1 MAPAIRARWSLPVLV
16 AALGCA
22 PVAVSP
28 PSAPPAPPPPP
39 PLIAAPGPAV
49 PEPVPGLPPVPAVVG
64 APLQLTVRYPEP
76 GQLLAVRDSTF
87 LLGSVGSGDVTL
99 SINGAPVPV
108 APNGAFLAWL
118 PVPVGEAPGYQL
130 TAVRGA
136 DTVRQAL
143 PVRLPAHARLA
154 PGALV
159 VDPGALTPEA
169 GTWARPD
176 RYLRVTVRAAERA
189 TVELQGRREREL
201 VRVPLRPLGAP
212 VDGLVTYAT
221 DVLAAVL
228 GDSTSPARVLVRA
241 GRDSVRLPV
250 AAVRLLPTTWRQ
262 LATLA
267 PAAAGDTDRAVFG
280 RTIADGTYKWLLLP
294 RTTLE
299 VTGRQGGF
307 TRLRLDALLDVWVAN
322 GDVQLLPEGTALP
335 RRVTGGMRVLPAREW
350 ADLVIGTG
358 EPPAH
363 LVEAEG
369 RTLTLTLYGVQM
381 NPEISPLLEDDTL
394 VRRVAWEQVGSDRV
408 RVVLTLSQPVYG
420 WLALWDRARRAFVL
434 RVRRPPRIDP
444 ARPLAGLR
452 IAVDPGH
459 PPAGATGP
467 TGLYE
472 GDAVLPVGGLVAEL
486 LAARGATPVLTRRTR
501 EAVGLTARAVL
512 ARRADVHAFVSI
524 HLNAL
529 PDGVNPFTATGTSTL
544 FFHQPSE
551 PLARH
556 VQRAMVARFGV
567 RDLGVHYQNLAVARP
582 SWYPAVL
589 AEGLFLMV
597 PEQEAAMRDPGFQ
610 RRYAEALVAGV
621 EAYFREWA
629 R

>member
-1 MAPAIRARWSLPVLV
+1 MTPAFRARWALPVGLV
-16 AALGCA
+16 VLGCA
-22 PVAVSP
+22 PATS
-28 PSAPPAPPPPP
+28 PAP
-39 PLIAAPGPAV
+39 V
-49 PEPVPGLPPVPAVVG
+49 PSPVPAPAPRPFVEGPPELVAGLPPVPAVTN

-76 GQLLAVRDSTF
+76 GQLVAVRDSNF
-87 LLGSVGSGDVTL
+87 LLGSVGSGDASLT
-99 SINGAPVPV
+99 INGTDVPV

-118 PVPVGEAPGYQL
+118 PLPPAETPRYQL
-130 TAVRGA
+130 MAVRGA
-136 DTVRQAL
+136 DTVRQEV
-143 PVRLPAHARLA
+143 PVRLPTRARLA

-159 VDPGALTPEA
+159 ADDGALTPEA

-176 RYLRVTVRAAERA
+176 AYLRVTVRAAEQA
-189 TVELQGRREREL
+189 SVELYGRRDRET
-201 VRVPLRPLGAP
+201 VRIPLRPLGAP
-212 VDGLVTYAT
+212 VNGLVTFAT

-228 GDSTSPARVLVRA
+228 GDPAAPARVVVRA
-241 GRDSVRLPV
+241 GGDSARLPV
-250 AAVRLLPTTWRQ
+250 AAVKLLPTTWRQ

-280 RTIADGTYKWLLLP
+280 RTIVDGTYKWLLLP

-307 TRLRLDALLDVWVAN
+307 TRVRLDALLDIWVAN
-322 GDVQLLPEGTALP
+322 GDVQLLPEGTPLP
-335 RRVTGGMRVLPAREW
+335 RRVTGGMRVVPAREW

-381 NPEISPLLEDDTL
+381 NPEISPLLEADTL
-394 VRRVAWEQVGSDRV
+394 VRRVGWEQVGSDRV
-408 RVVLTLSQPVYG
+408 RVTLALSQPAYG
-420 WLALWDRARRAFVL
+420 WLVLWDPARRAVVL

-452 IAVDPGH
+452 IGVDPGH

-501 EAVGLTARAVL
+501 EGVGLTARAV
-512 ARRADVHAFVSI
+512 ASRRADVHAFVSI

-529 PDGVNPFTATGTSTL
+529 PDGVNPFTANGTSTL

-556 VQRAMVARFGV
+556 VQRAMVSRFGV

-589 AEGLFLMV
+589 AEGLFLMI
-597 PEQEAAMRDPGFQ
+597 PAQEAAMRDPGFQ

-629 R
+629 P

>member
-1 MAPAIRARWSLPVLV
+1 MARIPRPRWPLSLLVVGLACAPAAAPPVV
-16 AALGCA
+16 
-22 PVAVSP
+22 
-28 PSAPPAPPPPP
+28 APPAPPPAPRPFVEGPP
-39 PLIAAPGPAV
+39 EL
-49 PEPVPGLPPVPAVVG
+49 VPGLPPVPSVAH
-64 APLQLTVRYPEP
+64 APLQLAVRYPEA
-76 GQLLAVRDSTF
+76 GQTLAVRDSNF
-87 LLGSVGSGDVTL
+87 LLGSVGSGDARL
-99 SINGAPVPV
+99 QINGTEVPV

-118 PVPVGEAPGYQL
+118 PVPPADAPRYEL
-130 TAVRGA
+130 LAVREG
-136 DTVRQAL
+136 DTARLEVPVRFPGRA
-143 PVRLPAHARLA
+143 RLPA
-154 PGALV
+154 GALV
-159 VDPGALTPEA
+159 VDQAALAPEPGS
-169 GTWARPD
+169 WARPD
-176 RYLRVTVRAAERA
+176 AYVRVAVRAADQA
-189 TVELQGRREREL
+189 AVELQARREREV
-201 VRVPLRPLGAP
+201 VRVPLRPQGPPAG
-212 VDGLVTYAT
+212 GLVTYAT
-221 DVLAAVL
+221 EVVAAAL
-228 GDSTSPARVLVRA
+228 GDPAGGARVVVSRGA
-241 GRDSVRLPV
+241 DTARLPV
-250 AAVRLLPTTWRQ
+250 PAVRLLPTTWRQ
-262 LATLA
+262 LAMLA

-294 RTTLE
+294 RTTVE

-307 TRLRLDALLDVWVAN
+307 TRVRLDALLDIWVAN
-322 GDVQLLPEGTALP
+322 GDVQLLPEGTPMP
-335 RRVTGGMRVLPAREW
+335 RRVTGGMRVLPSREW

-363 LVEAEG
+363 LVEADG

-381 NPEISPLLEDDTL
+381 NPEISPLLEADTL
-394 VRRVAWEQVGSDRV
+394 VRRVAWEQVGTDRV
-408 RVVLTLSQPVYG
+408 RVTLALSQPAYG
-420 WLALWDRARRAFVL
+420 WLVLWDAARRAVVL

-486 LAARGATPVLTRRTR
+486 LAERGATPVLTRRTR
-501 EAVGLTARAVL
+501 EAVGLTARAVA
-512 ARRADVHAFVSI
+512 ARRADVHAFLSI

-529 PDGVNPFTATGTSTL
+529 PDGVNPFTAAGTSTL

-556 VQRAMVARFGV
+556 VQRAMVARFGL

-589 AEGLFLMV
+589 AEGLYLMI

-621 EAYFREWA
+621 EAYFRDWG